1 MRMPFSALALRR
13 AALAVLAPFGLALAA
28 AGAAGAQQQVRVIQ
42 REMPAGRDS
51 LVERILVAKAAD
63 VQRMVSE
70 WRAREEQLVQQLR
83 ATGESDAATRQRL
96 NQELMDLTRDG
107 FAMMSAIESRC
118 RDESVPRPDGYL
130 GVNIQQ
136 QFTVTGGDMRADEN
150 RLTSVEP
157 GSPAQAAGLR
167 AGDRLLAIGGRDAR
181 TTLPDLGALLV
192 PGRTVVVRVE
202 RDGTP
207 RDFPV
212 AVGRR
217 PEGFGDSCGDFER
230 LLLPLRQAVPGRMFL
245 ESAPGE
251 RRVIVRSQSGERLAM
266 PPDEET
272 PVFLFRNGDN
282 QMTPGFFAGAE
293 FRALDDGW
301 RDVLGVSQGVIV
313 NAVASGSSAATS
325 GLRSGDVIT
334 AVDDAPVTSP
344 ANLVQLLAMRER
356 SEAKLSVV
364 RGKAKKTVA
373 MKWGPR

>member
-1 MRMPFSALALRR
+1 MRPSSPAGVVRR
-13 AALAVLAPFGLALAA
+13 AARAAMVSLGVVLAA
-28 AGAAGAQQQVRVIQ
+28 ASAAGAQQVRVIQ

-51 LVERILVAKAAD
+51 LVERLLVAKAAE

-83 ATGESDAATRQRL
+83 TSGESDAATRQRL
-96 NQELMDLTRDG
+96 NQELMTLTRDG

-118 RDESVPRPDGYL
+118 RDESAPRPDGYL

-136 QFTVTGGDMRADEN
+136 QFIIAGGDMRAEEN

-157 GSPAQAAGLR
+157 GSPAQEAGLR

-181 TTLPDLGALLV
+181 ATLPDLGALLV
-192 PGRTVVVRVE
+192 PGRTIVVRVE

-217 PEGFGDSCGDFER
+217 PEGFGDSCGDLER

-251 RRVIVRSQSGERLAM
+251 RRVIVRSQAGEHRAI
-266 PPDEET
+266 PPGEET

-282 QMTPGFFAGAE
+282 QMATGFFAGAE

-313 NAVASGSSAATS
+313 NAVASGSAAATS

-334 AVDDAPVTSP
+334 AVDDASVTSP
-344 ANLVQLLAMRER
+344 GNLVQLLAMRER
-356 SEAKLSVV
+356 NEAKLAVV
-364 RGKAKKTVA
+364 RGKAKRTLTLQ
-373 MKWGPR
+373 WGPR